1 MRPTF
6 ELLTTDGAARLGR
19 LALTHGVIETPAFM
33 PVGTYG
39 TVKAMT
45 PEELEGLGA
54 QICLGNTFH
63 LMLRPGADIVDL
75 HGGLHGFM
83 HWSRPIL
90 TDSGGFQVFSLK
102 SLRKITEEGV
112 RFRSPIDG
120 SDVRLTPEDSMDV
133 QLKLRSDIAMALDD
147 CTPYPA
153 TESEARE
160 SMERSMRWAARSYAH
175 YYRERGA
182 DSGPT
187 ARGPTSRVATAG
199 VAPDSPPGGLFGIVQ
214 GGMHIA
220 LRLASLESLM
230 QLDFPGF
237 AVGGLAVGEPEE
249 ERLRVLE
256 SVVPHMPANRP
267 RYLMGVG
274 RPEDIVAAVL
284 RGIDMFDCVMP
295 TRHARNGHLFTSTG
309 VINIRN
315 SAHQADLGPIDPEC
329 GCYTCRHYSR
339 SYLRHLDRCNEIL
352 GSRLNTLHNL
362 HFYLELMRSIRAAIA
377 EGRLTSW
384 AAGYLAARRQS
395 GSDG

>member
-1 MRPTF
+1 MRPKL
-6 ELLTTDGAARLGR
+6 EVLTTDGAARLGR
-19 LALTHGVIETPAFM
+19 LTLTHGVVETPAFM

-54 QICLGNTFH
+54 HICLGNTFH

-75 HGGLHGFM
+75 HGGLHRFM

-160 SMERSMRWAARSYAH
+160 SMERSMRWAARSHAH
-175 YYRERGA
+175 YYRERPRG
-182 DSGPT
+182 DSGMR
-187 ARGPTSRVATAG
+187 AAAAG
-199 VAPDSPPGGLFGIVQ
+199 DSGAAAVENADSPPGGLFGIVQ
-214 GGMHIA
+214 GGMHTA

-256 SVVPHMPANRP
+256 SVVPHMPTDRP

-315 SAHQADLGPIDPEC
+315 SVHQTDLGPIDPAC
-329 GCYTCRHYSR
+329 GCYTCRNYTR

-352 GSRLNTLHNL
+352 GSRLNTIHNL
-362 HFYLELMRSIRAAIA
+362 HFYLDLMRTIRGAIA

-384 AAGYLAARRQS
+384 ATGYLASRKQS
-395 GSDG
+395 AD